1 MKHAKRNIVFCSVIA
16 VIFFLTGAL
25 WAGETEKININ
36 KASVEEL
43 VQLNRIGPKY
53 AARIVEYREKNGPFK
68 APEDITN
75 VSGIGPK
82 TYELNMNRITV
93 D

>member
-1 MKHAKRNIVFCSVIA
+1 MKQVKKNIVFCAVIA
-16 VIFFLTGAL
+16 VIFFMAGAL

-36 KASVEEL
+36 KASAEEL
-43 VQLNRIGPKY
+43 VQLKRIGPKY
-53 AARIVEYREKNGPFK
+53 AARIVEYREKNGLFK
-68 APEDITN
+68 TPEDIVK

-82 TYELNMNRITV
+82 TYELNIDRIVV